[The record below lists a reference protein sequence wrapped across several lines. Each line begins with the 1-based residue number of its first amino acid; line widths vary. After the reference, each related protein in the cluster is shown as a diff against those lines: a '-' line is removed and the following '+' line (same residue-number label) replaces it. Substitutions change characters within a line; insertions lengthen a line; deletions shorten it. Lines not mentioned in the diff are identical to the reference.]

1 MLSYFSRSPTSSSP
15 EYKKGRY
22 QVLEENNE
30 DNSLED
36 QAVKET
42 FQDAPPWISALYN
55 EMKSVRK
62 EMAQVKIIR
71 DELTQVRSI
80 LNDFLNFKKETFAKL
95 DDFKKSVDFCSKQYD
110 EFAKCN
116 EGLVRKIDSLREEN
130 SELKSKLA
138 MCENAVDDLEQYGR
152 RNCLLFH
159 GIKETTG
166 EDCDEE
172 IINLCR
178 ERLHIEITPTM
189 IEQSHRIG
197 SKKRSMNSE
206 AKTRPIIAKFV
217 SYRDRQVVFNSKK
230 LLKESGFV
238 ITESLTK
245 KRMSLLNEGRKTVG
259 SKNIWTLDGRI
270 HVKLDDK
277 LYIINKLS
285 DLDRFKT

>member
-1 MLSYFSRSPTSSSP
+1 MS
-15 EYKKGRY
+15 
-22 QVLEENNE
+22 
-30 DNSLED
+30 
-36 QAVKET
+36 
-42 FQDAPPWISALYN
+42 
-55 EMKSVRK
+55 
-62 EMAQVKIIR
+62 
-71 DELTQVRSI
+71 
-80 LNDFLNFKKETFAKL
+80 
-95 DDFKKSVDFCSKQYD
+95 
-110 EFAKCN
+110 
-116 EGLVRKIDSLREEN
+116 
-130 SELKSKLA
+130 
-138 MCENAVDDLEQYGR
+138 ENAVDDLEQYGR

-159 GIKETTG
+159 GIKEATG

-172 IINLCR
+172 VINLCR

-189 IEQSHRIG
+189 IERSHRIG
-197 SKKRSMNSE
+197 PKKRSMNSE
-206 AKTRPIIAKFV
+206 AETRPIIAKFV

-259 SKNIWTLDGRI
+259 SKNIWTLDGRT

>member
-1 MLSYFSRSPTSSSP
+1 MSYFSRSPTSSSP

-22 QVLEENNE
+22 QALEVDNE

-36 QAVKET
+36 QAVKDT

-62 EMAQVKIIR
+62 EMAQVKIIQ
-71 DELTQVRSI
+71 DQLTQVRSI

-110 EFAKCN
+110 EFTKCN

-130 SELKSKLA
+130 SELKSKLVL
-138 MCENAVDDLEQYGR
+138 CDNAVDDLEQYGR

-159 GIKETTG
+159 GIKEATG

-172 IINLCR
+172 VINLCR

-189 IEQSHRIG
+189 IERSHRIG
-197 SKKRSMNSE
+197 PKKRSMNS
-206 AKTRPIIAKFV
+206 KTRPIIAKFV

-245 KRMSLLNEGRKTVG
+245 KRMSLLNEKRKTVG

-270 HVKLDDK
+270 HVKLDDE
-277 LYIINKLS
+277 LYIINNLS

>member
-1 MLSYFSRSPTSSSP
+1 MSYFSRSPTSSSP

-22 QVLEENNE
+22 QALEVDNE

-36 QAVKET
+36 QAVKDT

-62 EMAQVKIIR
+62 EMAQVKIIQ
-71 DELTQVRSI
+71 DQLTQVRSI

-110 EFAKCN
+110 EFTKCN
-116 EGLVRKIDSLREEN
+116 GGLVRKIDSLREEN
-130 SELKSKLA
+130 SELKSKLVL
-138 MCENAVDDLEQYGR
+138 CDNAVDDLEQYGR

-159 GIKETTG
+159 GIKEATG

-172 IINLCR
+172 VINLCR

-189 IEQSHRIG
+189 IERSHRIG
-197 SKKRSMNSE
+197 PKKRSMNS
-206 AKTRPIIAKFV
+206 KTRPIIAKFV

-245 KRMSLLNEGRKTVG
+245 KRMSLLNEKRKTVG

-270 HVKLDDK
+270 HVKLDDE
-277 LYIINKLS
+277 LYIINNLS

>member
-22 QVLEENNE
+22 QVLEVENE

-36 QAVKET
+36 QTVKDT
-42 FQDAPPWISALYN
+42 SQDAPPWISALYN

-71 DELTQVRSI
+71 DELIQVRSI

-95 DDFKKSVDFCSKQYD
+95 DDFKKSVDFCLKQYD
-110 EFAKCN
+110 EFPKCN
-116 EGLVRKIDSLREEN
+116 EGLVRKIDLLREEN

-138 MCENAVDDLEQYGR
+138 LCEYAVVDDLEQYGR

-159 GIKETTG
+159 GIKEATG

-172 IINLCR
+172 VINLYR

-189 IEQSHRIG
+189 IERSHRIG
-197 SKKRSMNSE
+197 PKKRSMNSE
-206 AKTRPIIAKFV
+206 AK
-217 SYRDRQVVFNSKK
+217 RDQ
-230 LLKESGFV
+230 L
-238 ITESLTK
+238 
-245 KRMSLLNEGRKTVG
+245 
-259 SKNIWTLDGRI
+259 
-270 HVKLDDK
+270 
-277 LYIINKLS
+277 
-285 DLDRFKT
+285 

>member
-1 MLSYFSRSPTSSSP
+1 M
-15 EYKKGRY
+15 
-22 QVLEENNE
+22 EN
-30 DNSLED
+30 
-36 QAVKET
+36 T
-42 FQDAPPWISALYN
+42 PPPPQCYN
-55 EMKSVRK
+55 ETKKPSAYRV
-62 EMAQVKIIR
+62 
-71 DELTQVRSI
+71 
-80 LNDFLNFKKETFAKL
+80 KKETFAKL

-138 MCENAVDDLEQYGR
+138 LCENAVDDLEQYGR

-159 GIKETTG
+159 GIKEATG

-172 IINLCR
+172 VINLCR
-178 ERLHIEITPTM
+178 ERLHIEIMPTM
-189 IEQSHRIG
+189 IERSHRIG
-197 SKKRSMNSE
+197 PKKRSMNSE

-217 SYRDRQVVFNSKK
+217 SYRDRQVVFNSKT

-270 HVKLDDK
+270 HVKLHDI